1 MAVELGC
8 RIGSFPV
15 KYLGLPLGAR
25 HKALST
31 WDGVEERMRRRL
43 ARWKRQ
49 YLSKGGRIT
58 LIKSTLASIPIY
70 QMSIFRMPKSVA
82 KRLEKLQRDF
92 LWGGGNTGRKIHLI
106 NWKVMCTQKE
116 KGGLGIRRMG
126 PLNKALLGKW
136 IWRFAVEK
144 EVLWKKVIGVK
155 HGLEDGGWKS
165 KEAWG
170 PFGVGVWKEILKEM
184 GWC

>member
-1 MAVELGC
+1 M
-8 RIGSFPV
+8 P
-15 KYLGLPLGAR
+15 
-25 HKALST
+25 
-31 WDGVEERMRRRL
+31 
-43 ARWKRQ
+43 
-49 YLSKGGRIT
+49 KGGRIT

-70 QMSIFRMPKSVA
+70 QMSIFRMLKSVA
-82 KRLEKLQRDF
+82 KRLEILQRDF

-106 NWKVMCTQKE
+106 NWKVACTQKE

-126 PLNKALLGKW
+126 LLNKALLGKW

-144 EVLWKKVIGVK
+144 DVLWKKVIGVK
-155 HGLEDGGWKS
+155 HGMEGCGCKS

-184 GWC
+184 SWC